1 VEICVL
7 NKVRARFVGILSAT
21 EEEVHTVFIAKDYDL
36 HLEAP
41 ACEPGAEYWNA
52 TARFKEDISAVFP
65 YLNAQ
70 WKKAIYSPG
79 AQQLTYQMEDRAVA
93 LKPFEIT
100 ISNLPDRDSA
110 TIELEKI
117 LGQINQIWMDREKLT
132 PLHTPRKRLVAMEV
146 YQQLPQTNCKL
157 CGQPS
162 CFAFATKLTVG
173 EADVQACTPL
183 FDEDQYAEKRGT
195 LLHMLA
201 EAAA

>member
-1 VEICVL
+1 M
-7 NKVRARFVGILSAT
+7 
-21 EEEVHTVFIAKDYDL
+21 FIAKDYDL

-52 TARFKEDISAVFP
+52 TARFKEDISDVFP

-70 WKKAIYSPG
+70 WKKAIYSP
-79 AQQLTYQMEDRAVA
+79 AAKQLTYQMEDRAVA
-93 LKPFEIT
+93 LKPYEIT

-117 LGQINQIWMDREKLT
+117 LGEINRIWMDRENLT
-132 PLHTPRKRLVAMEV
+132 PLYTPRKRLVAMEI

-162 CFAFATKLTVG
+162 CFAFASKLTVG
-173 EADVQACTPL
+173 EAEVQACTPL
-183 FDEDQYAEKRGT
+183 FDEDHYAEKRQT
-195 LLHMLA
+195 LEDMLA